1 MYCENR
7 TVITSITPHYY
18 SCALYHKATQGEES
32 LVALNNYELEDVFK
46 STSTNALSSR
56 TTDHNEKRKDIFQEK
71 GTKGATLIVST
82 NSTLKST
89 V

>member
-18 SCALYHKATQGEES
+18 SYALHQKAKQGEES
-32 LVALNNYELEDVFK
+32 LVALNNYELEDVIK

-56 TTDHNEKRKDIFQEK
+56 TTDHNEKREDSFKEK
-71 GTKGATLIVST
+71 GTKAPH
-82 NSTLKST
+82 
-89 V
+89 